1 MKKQVKK
8 LQLKKQTIQVLKT
21 SHQVNGG
28 GPTFQNNTYDSE
40 GGECSFG
47 TRCFVCY
54 RPAPRKPGAA

>member
-8 LQLKKQTIQVLKT
+8 LQLKKHTVQVLKNV
-21 SHQVNGG
+21 HEVNGG
-28 GPTFQNNTYDSE
+28 GPTFQNNTIGDSE

-54 RPAPRKPGAA
+54 RPAPRKP

>member
-8 LQLKKQTIQVLKT
+8 LELKKHTVLKIDQQ
-21 SHQVNGG
+21 HALNAG
-28 GPTFQNNTYDSE
+28 GPTFQNNTIDSE

-54 RPAPRKPGAA
+54 KPIPRKP